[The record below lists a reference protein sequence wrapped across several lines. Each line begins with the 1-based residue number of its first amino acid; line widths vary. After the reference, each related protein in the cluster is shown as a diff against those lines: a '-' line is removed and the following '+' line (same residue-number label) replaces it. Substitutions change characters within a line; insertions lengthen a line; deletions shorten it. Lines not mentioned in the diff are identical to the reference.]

1 MTNPARYQAR
11 TEFQGAVRR
20 HRREANTPVRPGRAV
35 IRTAASRD
43 ARPARVYPF
52 TDGAWHESGGMGW
65 WGIVANEKEADMW
78 AAEFT
83 AMLDALPDNAVL
95 TIVDCHN

>member
-1 MTNPARYQAR
+1 
-11 TEFQGAVRR
+11 
-20 HRREANTPVRPGRAV
+20 
-35 IRTAASRD
+35 
-43 ARPARVYPF
+43 
-52 TDGAWHESGGMGW
+52 MGW
-65 WGIVANEKEADMW
+65 WGIVANEKETDMW